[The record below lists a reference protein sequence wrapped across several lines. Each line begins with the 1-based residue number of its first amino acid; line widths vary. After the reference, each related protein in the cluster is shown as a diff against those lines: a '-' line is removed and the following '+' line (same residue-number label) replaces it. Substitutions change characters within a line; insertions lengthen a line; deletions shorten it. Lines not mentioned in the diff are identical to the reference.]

1 MEEVRHRMV
10 KAGKR
15 MLAVLLCVVVLAGA
29 VSGCG
34 SNETSG
40 GNIPDGQAES
50 SEESSGSGQT
60 PN

>member
-1 MEEVRHRMV
+1 MV